1 MTTRHIDK
9 GLDKASITKCKAVFL
24 RPSLHSNEK
33 LTKYFREKRF
43 GNNQMLLYGKVYL
56 RKTSKTYILKATTVF
71 IFYLKPKDLNKG
83 YSRFLE

>member
-1 MTTRHIDK
+1 MARHIDK
-9 GLDKASITKCKAVFL
+9 GLDKASITKCEAVSL
-24 RPSLHSNEK
+24 RPNLHSNEK

-43 GNNQMLLYGKVYL
+43 GNNQMLLYGKVSL
-56 RKTSKTYILKATTVF
+56 RKTSKRYILRATTVL